1 MIKKQN
7 IPQDLPSE
15 AKAKRG
21 YKKTKL
27 GWIPEEWEVQKL
39 GNCIKGK
46 PEYGINAAAVEFKKE
61 LPVYIRITDISDD
74 GKFLQEKKTSIDNT
88 SSYKY
93 FLQKNDIVF
102 ARTGST
108 TGKTYLYNSKDGELV
123 FAGFLIRVKPNDKKL
138 SAKYLKLY
146 SETHK
151 YWHWVSIMSTRS
163 GQPGINGAEY
173 AQLEIPLP
181 PLPEQ
186 QKIAQI
192 LSTWDSAIEKYE
204 LLIRKYKLRKK
215 GLMQQLLSGKRRF
228 REFEGSEWKAVKLG
242 DNTICFSGG
251 TPSRSKN
258 EYYNG
263 EIPWIKSGE
272 LNHEKIYNTEELITN
287 DGLNNSSAKIVEEET
302 ILVALYGATA
312 GVVAVTMVEAAINQA
327 VLAILPSKIIDKY
340 FLLYKLKFI
349 MPHVVENM
357 VQGGQ
362 PNLSGTI
369 VKGVRINI
377 PVKKNEQQKIAFV
390 ISTADKEIEVLNQQL
405 EKLNE
410 QKRGLM
416 QVLLTGKARVK
427 LN

>member
-1 MIKKQN
+1 MKATNNKIKGMSTQAF
-7 IPQDLPSE
+7 
-15 AKAKRG
+15 AKEG

-204 LLIRKYKLRKK
+204 LLIKKYELRKK
-215 GLMQQLLSGKRRF
+215 GLMQQLLNPNDELKMVND
-228 REFEGSEWKAVKLG
+228 EWKEVRL
-242 DNTICFSGG
+242 
-251 TPSRSKN
+251 
-258 EYYNG
+258 G
-263 EIPWIKSGE
+263 EICKKTKGNIFNCNEEKEGLPVIDASSFNGAVEFYTTDKNLNLCYKSDV
-272 LNHEKIYNTEELITN
+272 LILW
-287 DGLNNSSAKIVEEET
+287 DGSNAGKT
-302 ILVALYGATA
+302 IT
-312 GVVAVTMVEAAINQA
+312 
-327 VLAILPSKIIDKY
+327 
-340 FLLYKLKFI
+340 
-349 MPHVVENM
+349 
-357 VQGGQ
+357 
-362 PNLSGTI
+362 NLSGVVGSTFAVLTPNNKVHHI
-369 VKGVRINI
+369 FLCLRMVYDQKRIMAVREGSGI
-377 PVKKNEQQKIAFV
+377 PHVPKDFLNWYRIKIPSIQAQQKIASV
-390 ISTADKEIEVLNQQL
+390 ISTADKEIEVLKQQL
-405 EKLNE
+405 EKLKE
-410 QKRGLM
+410 QKKGLM

>member
-1 MIKKQN
+1 MKDKTETKK
-7 IPQDLPSE
+7 
-15 AKAKRG
+15 G

-27 GWIPEEWEVQKL
+27 GWIPEDWNISTFENVAILIRGPFGGTLKKEIFVNDGYKVYEQKHAIYNDFKL
-39 GNCIKGK
+39 GKYFITEQKFLELKRFAVK
-46 PEYGINAAAVEFKKE
+46 PGNFLMSCSGTA
-61 LPVYIRITDISDD
+61 
-74 GKFLQEKKTSIDNT
+74 GKFALVPEN
-88 SSYKY
+88 
-93 FLQKNDIVF
+93 
-102 ARTGST
+102 A
-108 TGKTYLYNSKDGELV
+108 KDGIINQALLKISIKDSIINPFYFNYYANSNLFQNQLFRD
-123 FAGFLIRVKPNDKKL
+123 FAGGAIKNIASIPIIKKIKIL
-138 SAKYLKLY
+138 
-146 SETHK
+146 
-151 YWHWVSIMSTRS
+151 
-163 GQPGINGAEY
+163 
-173 AQLEIPLP
+173 LP
-181 PLPEQ
+181 PLTEQ

-192 LSTWDSAIEKYE
+192 LSTWHRAIEKYK
-204 LLIRKYKLRKK
+204 LLIKKYELRKK

-251 TPSRSKN
+251 TPSRSKK

-272 LNHEKIYNTEELITN
+272 LNHDKIYNTEEFITN
-287 DGLNNSSAKIVEEET
+287 EGLKNSSAKIVEEET

-377 PVKKNEQQKIAFV
+377 PVKKNEQQKIVSV
-390 ISTADKEIEVLNQQL
+390 ISSADKEIEMLKHQL
-405 EKLNE
+405 EKLKE
-410 QKRGLM
+410 QKKGLM
-416 QVLLTGKARVK
+416 QVLLTGKIRAISPLK
-427 LN
+427 D